1 MYKSLFSLYL
11 VIFCCYLLFT
21 RIPDFFDGEKYPAT
35 ITFLKDST
43 TNILLPQAKY
53 SIGINKYVVAADYPL
68 VKYTNGE
75 QVEVIVEHEHPEK
88 AAVYRFWGYWISW
101 EELLASVVAA
111 VLLFQV
117 ALSITNNPTP
127 EAILEQLS
135 YKEEKKTK
143 YD

>member
-11 VIFCCYLLFT
+11 LIFCCYLLFT

-35 ITFLKDST
+35 IVFSRDSLSSSLKA
-43 TNILLPQAKY
+43 NALY
-53 SIGINKYVVAADYPL
+53 SIGMNQYSINAEYPFIKYN
-68 VKYTNGE
+68 KGE
-75 QVEVIVEHEHPEK
+75 QIQVIVEHEHPEK

-101 EELLASVVAA
+101 EELLVSVIAA

-127 EAILEQLS
+127 EALLEQLS